1 MKTKAFFWS
10 AALVMLFQVATAQV
24 SVSVN
29 IGAPAWGPAV
39 TTERYYYMPDIDT
52 YYDLS
57 SREYIYVN
65 DGYWVRRR
73 TLPVVYRDYDF
84 YRGRTVVIHDYRG
97 AAPYVHYTTHK
108 VKYAKG
114 PKHWKHHGKK
124 RKHHRR

>member
-1 MKTKAFFWS
+1 MKTKTFFWTS
-10 AALVMLFQVATAQV
+10 ALLMLIQVANAQV

-29 IGAPAWGPAV
+29 IGTPAWGPTV
-39 TTERYYYMPDIDT
+39 TTERYYYMPDIET
-52 YYDLS
+52 YYDIH

-65 DGYWVRRR
+65 NGYWVRQR
-73 TLPVVYRDYDF
+73 TLPVAYRDYDF
-84 YRGRTVVIHDYRG
+84 YRGRTVIINDYRG

-124 RKHHRR
+124 HKHHRH